1 MKNSKKRLDFLPN
14 TLNKYSIRK
23 FTVGTASILVGA
35 TLFLGVSNEAEAA
48 EKIDSPT
55 KEKVATAEEPATK
68 EEVATAEEPATKEE
82 AATAEEPATKEE
94 AATAE
99 EPATKEEVATAEE
112 PATKEEAATAEE
124 PATKEEAATVEEPA
138 TKEEAAT
145 AEEPATKEEAATA
158 EEPATKE
165 EAATAEEPATKEE
178 AATAEEPATKEE
190 AATAE
195 EPATKEEAATAEEPA
210 TKEEAATAEE
220 PATKEEAAT
229 AEESATKEEAA
240 TAEESATKEEATTAE
255 EPHEISN
262 KNEQSLDMN
271 KNSTIDEKIDYTKQA
286 INELNINPKDISN
299 IETSIKNNSDL
310 KNLSKEELNNE
321 ILRAALLNES
331 NNNDYGLETLSAIE
345 PLTTNVRNKNN
356 SLSPVSKLRMLAAV
370 TSGQNVNDKVNITN
384 ASLTLNK
391 KNNQHDDNTVWPTSN
406 EQLRLSAD
414 YELDNSI
421 KEGDTFTIKY
431 GDYIRP
437 GALELPA
444 KNTQLRSKEGSIVA
458 NGVYDETTNTTTY
471 TFTNYVD
478 QYQNITGSFNLLA
491 TPKRE
496 TVTKDKQSY
505 PMDVTI
511 ANQEVRENFV
521 VDYGN
526 HKDHL
531 TSAAVANVDN
541 VNNKHNEVVY
551 LNQPGNRIYDA
562 KYFSTVQNGNFIP
575 NETKVYEVLDDNVL
589 VDSFNPNLNGSA
601 VKDVTS
607 EFTPK
612 YSLNNT
618 RVDID
623 LNRSNMNKGKRYIIT
638 QAVKPSGTGN
648 VTTNY
653 ELTRYGNQE
662 SRYPTGTKSTT
673 VSYINGSSTAQ
684 GDNPTYSLGDYV
696 WLDKNKDGIQND
708 DEKGIPGVYVIL
720 KDSNNKELQRATTDE
735 TGHYQFNNLQNGTY
749 NVEFVIPNNY
759 TPSPSNTS
767 DNDTIDSDGQKDGDN
782 NVVVAKGIINNADNM
797 TVDTGFYE
805 KPTYNLGDYVWEDT
819 NKDGIQDS
827 DEKGIQGVTVTLK
840 DSEGNTIGTT
850 TTDENGKYQFTG
862 LENGTYEVSF
872 TTPEGYTPTNA
883 NAGNDDTKD
892 SDGLTTTGVINDAD
906 NWTLDSGFYKPT
918 YNLGDYVW
926 EDTNKDGIQDS
937 DEKGIQGVT
946 VTLKDSEGNTIGTT
960 TTDENGK
967 YQFTG
972 LENGTYEVSFTTP
985 EGYTPTNANAGND
998 DT

>member
-1 MKNSKKRLDFLPN
+1 P
-14 TLNKYSIRK
+14 
-23 FTVGTASILVGA
+23 
-35 TLFLGVSNEAEAA
+35 
-48 EKIDSPT
+48 
-55 KEKVATAEEPATK
+55 
-68 EEVATAEEPATKEE
+68 
-82 AATAEEPATKEE
+82 
-94 AATAE
+94 
-99 EPATKEEVATAEE
+99 
-112 PATKEEAATAEE
+112 
-124 PATKEEAATVEEPA
+124 
-138 TKEEAAT
+138 
-145 AEEPATKEEAATA
+145 
-158 EEPATKE
+158 
-165 EAATAEEPATKEE
+165 
-178 AATAEEPATKEE
+178 
-190 AATAE
+190 
-195 EPATKEEAATAEEPA
+195 
-210 TKEEAATAEE
+210 
-220 PATKEEAAT
+220 
-229 AEESATKEEAA
+229 
-240 TAEESATKEEATTAE
+240 ATKEEATTSE
-255 EPHEISN
+255 EPQEINN
-262 KNEQSLDMN
+262 KSKQLIDMD
-271 KNSTIDEKIDYTKQA
+271 KNSTIDEKIDYAKQT
-286 INELNINPKDISN
+286 INELNINQTDISN

-321 ILRAALLNES
+321 ILRAALVNES
-331 NNNDYGLETLSAIE
+331 NNNDYGLQTLSAIE

-356 SLSPVSKLRMLAAV
+356 SLSPVSKLRMLATA
-370 TSGQNVNDKVNITN
+370 TSSQNVNDKINITN

-414 YELDNSI
+414 YKLDNSI

-511 ANQEVRENFV
+511 ANQELRENFV

-575 NETKVYEVLDDNVL
+575 NEIKVYEVLDNNVL

-662 SRYPTGTKSTT
+662 SRYSTGTKSTT

-720 KDSNNKELQRATTDE
+720 KDSNKKELQRATTDD
-735 TGHYQFNNLQNGTY
+735 TGHYQFDNLQNGTY

-759 TPSPSNTS
+759 TPSPSNTI
-767 DNDTIDSDGQKDGDN
+767 DNDTIDSDGQKDGN
-782 NVVVAKGIINNADNM
+782 SNVVVAKGTINNADNM

-805 KPTYNLGDYVWEDT
+805 TPKYNLGDYVWEDT

-827 DEKGIQGVTVTLK
+827 DEKGIAGVTVTLK
-840 DSEGNTIGTT
+840 DSDGNTIGTT
-850 TTDENGKYQFTG
+850 TTDESGKYQFTD
-862 LENGTYEVSF
+862 LENGTYTVDFE
-872 TTPEGYTPTNA
+872 TPEGYTPTSVNS
-883 NAGNDDTKD
+883 GNDNGKD
-892 SDGLTTTGVINDAD
+892 SNGTTTTAIIEDAD
-906 NWTLDSGFYKPT
+906 NETIDSGFYKPK

-926 EDTNKDGIQDS
+926 EDTNKDGIQ
-937 DEKGIQGVT
+937 
-946 VTLKDSEGNTIGTT
+946 
-960 TTDENGK
+960 
-967 YQFTG
+967 
-972 LENGTYEVSFTTP
+972 
-985 EGYTPTNANAGND
+985 
-998 DT
+998 

>member
-1 MKNSKKRLDFLPN
+1 MKLLKNSKKRLDFLPN

-124 PATKEEAATVEEPA
+124 PATKEEAAT
-138 TKEEAAT
+138 
-145 AEEPATKEEAATA
+145 AEEP
-158 EEPATKE
+158 
-165 EAATAEEPATKEE
+165 
-178 AATAEEPATKEE
+178 
-190 AATAE
+190 
-195 EPATKEEAATAEEPA
+195 
-210 TKEEAATAEE
+210 
-220 PATKEEAAT
+220 
-229 AEESATKEEAA
+229 
-240 TAEESATKEEATTAE
+240 ATKEEATTAE

-370 TSGQNVNDKVNITN
+370 TSGQNVNDKINITN

-946 VTLKDSEGNTIGTT
+946 VTLKDSEGNTIGT
-960 TTDENGK
+960 
-967 YQFTG
+967 
-972 LENGTYEVSFTTP
+972 
-985 EGYTPTNANAGND
+985 
-998 DT
+998 

>member
-1 MKNSKKRLDFLPN
+1 ATEQSSAQDKAATEQSSAQDKAATEQSSAQDKATTEQPIEESSLITSSKDNTTQDTTSNKLDDSASSSSDATTQSDN
-14 TLNKYSIRK
+14 TTDTTGMSSTTDSPSITSDSSVADKQAYTSDVVDSLNADNTSNNTDAI
-23 FTVGTASILVGA
+23 AEA
-35 TLFLGVSNEAEAA
+35 VSNDVNLETATQDQIDNAIVAETI
-48 EKIDSPT
+48 KTDF
-55 KEKVATAEEPATK
+55 
-68 EEVATAEEPATKEE
+68 
-82 AATAEEPATKEE
+82 
-94 AATAE
+94 
-99 EPATKEEVATAEE
+99 
-112 PATKEEAATAEE
+112 
-124 PATKEEAATVEEPA
+124 
-138 TKEEAAT
+138 
-145 AEEPATKEEAATA
+145 
-158 EEPATKE
+158 
-165 EAATAEEPATKEE
+165 
-178 AATAEEPATKEE
+178 
-190 AATAE
+190 
-195 EPATKEEAATAEEPA
+195 
-210 TKEEAATAEE
+210 
-220 PATKEEAAT
+220 
-229 AEESATKEEAA
+229 
-240 TAEESATKEEATTAE
+240 
-255 EPHEISN
+255 SN
-262 KNEQSLDMN
+262 
-271 KNSTIDEKIDYTKQA
+271 
-286 INELNINPKDISN
+286 P
-299 IETSIKNNSDL
+299 
-310 KNLSKEELNNE
+310 
-321 ILRAALLNES
+321 
-331 NNNDYGLETLSAIE
+331 DYGLA
-345 PLTTNVRNKNN
+345 
-356 SLSPVSKLRMLAAV
+356 SPFMTLAAV
-370 TSGQNVNDKVNITN
+370 APMSRSSTDSTPTTFTLYSTDTTSSTGGSLVNDKVHITN
-384 ASLTLNK
+384 ASLTLNQ
-391 KNNQHDDNTVWPTSN
+391 KNNQHDNNTVWPTSN
-406 EQLRLSAD
+406 EQLKLSAD

-505 PMDVTI
+505 PMDVTV

-589 VDSFNPNLNGSA
+589 VDSFYPNLDGSA

-607 EFTPK
+607 QFTPK

-648 VTTNY
+648 VSTNY

-696 WLDKNKDGIQND
+696 WLDENKDGIQND

-720 KDSNNKELQRATTDE
+720 KDSNNKELQRATTDD

-759 TPSPSNTS
+759 TPSPSNST
-767 DNDTIDSDGQKDGDN
+767 DNNTIDSDGQKDGDN
-782 NVVVAKGIINNADNM
+782 NVVVAKGIINNADN
-797 TVDTGFYE
+797 
-805 KPTYNLGDYVWEDT
+805 
-819 NKDGIQDS
+819 
-827 DEKGIQGVTVTLK
+827 
-840 DSEGNTIGTT
+840 
-850 TTDENGKYQFTG
+850 
-862 LENGTYEVSF
+862 
-872 TTPEGYTPTNA
+872 
-883 NAGNDDTKD
+883 
-892 SDGLTTTGVINDAD
+892 
-906 NWTLDSGFYKPT
+906 
-918 YNLGDYVW
+918 
-926 EDTNKDGIQDS
+926 
-937 DEKGIQGVT
+937 
-946 VTLKDSEGNTIGTT
+946 
-960 TTDENGK
+960 
-967 YQFTG
+967 
-972 LENGTYEVSFTTP
+972 
-985 EGYTPTNANAGND
+985 
-998 DT
+998 

>member
-1 MKNSKKRLDFLPN
+1 MVINEIPFIINIFNAIIRIGLRQNLIIGNFKGVNLLKNSKKRLDFLPN

-55 KEKVATAEEPATK
+55 KEEAT
-68 EEVATAEEPATKEE
+68 TAEEPATKEE
-82 AATAEEPATKEE
+82 AT
-94 AATAE
+94 
-99 EPATKEEVATAEE
+99 
-112 PATKEEAATAEE
+112 
-124 PATKEEAATVEEPA
+124 TVEEP
-138 TKEEAAT
+138 
-145 AEEPATKEEAATA
+145 
-158 EEPATKE
+158 
-165 EAATAEEPATKEE
+165 
-178 AATAEEPATKEE
+178 
-190 AATAE
+190 
-195 EPATKEEAATAEEPA
+195 
-210 TKEEAATAEE
+210 
-220 PATKEEAAT
+220 
-229 AEESATKEEAA
+229 
-240 TAEESATKEEATTAE
+240 ATKEEATTAE
-255 EPHEISN
+255 EPQEINN
-262 KNEQSLDMN
+262 KSKQLLDMD
-271 KNSTIDEKIDYTKQA
+271 KNSTIDEKIDYAKQT
-286 INELNINPKDISN
+286 INELDINQNDISN

-321 ILRAALLNES
+321 ILRAALVNES
-331 NNNDYGLETLSAIE
+331 NNNDYGLQTLSAIE

-356 SLSPVSKLRMLAAV
+356 SLSPVSKLRMLATA
-370 TSGQNVNDKVNITN
+370 TSGQNVNDKINIKN

-458 NGVYDETTNTTTY
+458 NGIYDENTNTTTY

-575 NETKVYEVLDDNVL
+575 NEIKVYEVLDDNVL

-720 KDSNNKELQRATTDE
+720 KDSNNKELQRATTDD

-759 TPSPSNTS
+759 TPSPSNTI
-767 DNDTIDSDGQKDGDN
+767 DNDTIDSDGQKDGDS
-782 NVVVAKGIINNADNM
+782 NVVVAKGTINNADNM

-805 KPTYNLGDYVWEDT
+805 TPKYSLGDYVWKDT
-819 NKDGIQDS
+819 NKDGVQDS

-840 DSEGNTIGTT
+840 DKNGNVLKTT
-850 TTDENGKYQFTG
+850 TTDENGNYRF
-862 LENGTYEVSF
+862 
-872 TTPEGYTPTNA
+872 
-883 NAGNDDTKD
+883 
-892 SDGLTTTGVINDAD
+892 D
-906 NWTLDSGFYKPT
+906 NLDSGDYIVHFEKPEGLT
-918 YNLGDYVW
+918 QTTTNSGSD
-926 EDTNKDGIQDS
+926 ENKDADGEEVHVTITDHDDFSIDNGYFDEDS
-937 DEKGIQGVT
+937 DADSDAD
-946 VTLKDSEGNTIGTT
+946 KDHNDKADKSNDNELPDTGNNTQ
-960 TTDENGK
+960 N
-967 YQFTG
+967 
-972 LENGTYEVSFTTP
+972 NGTLFGSLFAAL
-985 EGYTPTNANAGND
+985 GGLFLAGSRRKNKNNEEK
-998 DT
+998 

>member
-1 MKNSKKRLDFLPN
+1 MD
-14 TLNKYSIRK
+14 
-23 FTVGTASILVGA
+23 
-35 TLFLGVSNEAEAA
+35 
-48 EKIDSPT
+48 
-55 KEKVATAEEPATK
+55 
-68 EEVATAEEPATKEE
+68 
-82 AATAEEPATKEE
+82 
-94 AATAE
+94 
-99 EPATKEEVATAEE
+99 
-112 PATKEEAATAEE
+112 
-124 PATKEEAATVEEPA
+124 
-138 TKEEAAT
+138 
-145 AEEPATKEEAATA
+145 
-158 EEPATKE
+158 
-165 EAATAEEPATKEE
+165 
-178 AATAEEPATKEE
+178 
-190 AATAE
+190 
-195 EPATKEEAATAEEPA
+195 
-210 TKEEAATAEE
+210 
-220 PATKEEAAT
+220 
-229 AEESATKEEAA
+229 
-240 TAEESATKEEATTAE
+240 
-255 EPHEISN
+255 
-262 KNEQSLDMN
+262 
-271 KNSTIDEKIDYTKQA
+271 KNSTIDEKIDYAKQT
-286 INELNINPKDISN
+286 INELDINQNDISN

-321 ILRAALLNES
+321 ILRAALVNES
-331 NNNDYGLETLSAIE
+331 NNNDYGLQTLSAIE

-356 SLSPVSKLRMLAAV
+356 SLSPVSKLRMLATA
-370 TSGQNVNDKVNITN
+370 TSGQNVNDKINIKN

-458 NGVYDETTNTTTY
+458 NGIYDENTNTTTY

-575 NETKVYEVLDDNVL
+575 NEIKVYEVLDDNVL

-720 KDSNNKELQRATTDE
+720 KDSNNKELQRATTDD

-759 TPSPSNTS
+759 TPSPSNTI
-767 DNDTIDSDGQKDGDN
+767 DNDTIDSDGQKDGDS
-782 NVVVAKGIINNADNM
+782 NVVVAKGTINNADNM

-805 KPTYNLGDYVWEDT
+805 TPKYSLGDYVWKDT
-819 NKDGIQDS
+819 NKDGVQDS

-840 DSEGNTIGTT
+840 DKNGNVLKTT
-850 TTDENGKYQFTG
+850 TTDENGNYRF
-862 LENGTYEVSF
+862 
-872 TTPEGYTPTNA
+872 
-883 NAGNDDTKD
+883 
-892 SDGLTTTGVINDAD
+892 D
-906 NWTLDSGFYKPT
+906 NLDSGDYIVHFEKPEGLT
-918 YNLGDYVW
+918 QTTTNSGSD
-926 EDTNKDGIQDS
+926 ENKDADGEEVHVTITDHDDFSIDNGYFDEDS
-937 DEKGIQGVT
+937 DADSDAD
-946 VTLKDSEGNTIGTT
+946 KDHNDKADKSNDNELPDTGNNTQ
-960 TTDENGK
+960 N
-967 YQFTG
+967 
-972 LENGTYEVSFTTP
+972 NGTLFGSLFAAL
-985 EGYTPTNANAGND
+985 GGLFLAGSRRKNKNNEEK
-998 DT
+998 

>member
-1 MKNSKKRLDFLPN
+1 MD
-14 TLNKYSIRK
+14 
-23 FTVGTASILVGA
+23 
-35 TLFLGVSNEAEAA
+35 
-48 EKIDSPT
+48 
-55 KEKVATAEEPATK
+55 
-68 EEVATAEEPATKEE
+68 
-82 AATAEEPATKEE
+82 
-94 AATAE
+94 
-99 EPATKEEVATAEE
+99 
-112 PATKEEAATAEE
+112 
-124 PATKEEAATVEEPA
+124 
-138 TKEEAAT
+138 
-145 AEEPATKEEAATA
+145 
-158 EEPATKE
+158 
-165 EAATAEEPATKEE
+165 
-178 AATAEEPATKEE
+178 
-190 AATAE
+190 
-195 EPATKEEAATAEEPA
+195 
-210 TKEEAATAEE
+210 
-220 PATKEEAAT
+220 
-229 AEESATKEEAA
+229 
-240 TAEESATKEEATTAE
+240 
-255 EPHEISN
+255 
-262 KNEQSLDMN
+262 
-271 KNSTIDEKIDYTKQA
+271 KNSTIDEKIDYAKQT
-286 INELNINPKDISN
+286 INELNINQNDISN

-321 ILRAALLNES
+321 ILRAALVNES
-331 NNNDYGLETLSAIE
+331 NNNDYGLQTLSAIE

-356 SLSPVSKLRMLAAV
+356 SLSPVSKLRMLATA
-370 TSGQNVNDKVNITN
+370 TSGQNVNDKINITN

-496 TVTKDKQSY
+496 TATKDKQSY

-551 LNQPGNRIYDA
+551 LNQSGNRIYDA
-562 KYFSTVQNGNFIP
+562 KYFSTVQNGTFIP
-575 NETKVYEVLDDNVL
+575 NEVKVYEVLDDSVL
-589 VDSFNPNLNGSA
+589 VDSFNPDLNGPA

-696 WLDKNKDGIQND
+696 WLDKTKMVSKTMTKKAFQVFTSFLKI
-708 DEKGIPGVYVIL
+708 VII
-720 KDSNNKELQRATTDE
+720 KN
-735 TGHYQFNNLQNGTY
+735 Y
-749 NVEFVIPNNY
+749 NVQPQMI
-759 TPSPSNTS
+759 
-767 DNDTIDSDGQKDGDN
+767 Q
-782 NVVVAKGIINNADNM
+782 GIISLI
-797 TVDTGFYE
+797 
-805 KPTYNLGDYVWEDT
+805 TYKMEHIMLNLLFLIIT
-819 NKDGIQDS
+819 LHLHQIQLIMILLIRMV
-827 DEKGIQGVTVTLK
+827 KR
-840 DSEGNTIGTT
+840 
-850 TTDENGKYQFTG
+850 
-862 LENGTYEVSF
+862 
-872 TTPEGYTPTNA
+872 
-883 NAGNDDTKD
+883 
-892 SDGLTTTGVINDAD
+892 
-906 NWTLDSGFYKPT
+906 WR
-918 YNLGDYVW
+918 
-926 EDTNKDGIQDS
+926 
-937 DEKGIQGVT
+937 
-946 VTLKDSEGNTIGTT
+946 
-960 TTDENGK
+960 
-967 YQFTG
+967 
-972 LENGTYEVSFTTP
+972 
-985 EGYTPTNANAGND
+985 
-998 DT
+998 